1 MNSKSFFIVED
12 HALMR
17 QGIASMLEQNRQ
29 WVCLGKAGS
38 LTEARTLFAGLTKSN
53 TLPSVVI
60 EDLNLGDEDGLT
72 FIKELHASHPEI
84 KTLVYSMYTSSG
96 VVQRCLTA
104 GATGYIS
111 KSASEQEFIK
121 AIETV
126 NAGRLY
132 IEQNMLE
139 PLVTYR
145 NSISSLTKRETQVLE
160 LTLQG
165 KSNAEI
171 AIALNLEKRAVEN
184 YISRIYTK
192 TGCKNH
198 TDLINQL

>member
-1 MNSKSFFIVED
+1 
-12 HALMR
+12 MR
-17 QGIASMLEQNRQ
+17 QGIASMLEQNRL

-38 LTEARTLFAGLTKSN
+38 LTEARTLFADLIKSN

-60 EDLNLGDEDGLT
+60 EDLNLGNEDGLI
-72 FIKELHASHPEI
+72 FVKELHASHPEI
-84 KTLVYSMYTSSG
+84 KILVYSMYTSSG

-126 NAGRLY
+126 NTGRLY

>member
-1 MNSKSFFIVED
+1 
-12 HALMR
+12 
-17 QGIASMLEQNRQ
+17 
-29 WVCLGKAGS
+29 
-38 LTEARTLFAGLTKSN
+38 LTH
-53 TLPSVVI
+53 SV
-60 EDLNLGDEDGLT
+60 
-72 FIKELHASHPEI
+72 
-84 KTLVYSMYTSSG
+84 
-96 VVQRCLTA
+96 TA